1 MSLKY
6 FVKVGNVNNLSDA
19 RYCSAMGVN
28 QLGFKLNDYDSNTS
42 TIDNIKEII
51 GWINGVDTVAEFYNN
66 DVQFINSIIEI
77 ELFDFIQLNHNININ
92 DINIDSKR
100 IIISIKHIDKFNEFF
115 VDNFIKKFSGI
126 SYLIIEN
133 IELFTSNQLYKFS
146 NNFKI
151 LINPT
156 LEFIKNEDLINKYS
170 FLGFNLFG
178 SDEIKAGFKDYNSI
192 SDTLDLIQN

>member
-28 QLGFKLNDYDSNTS
+28 QLGFKLSDFGNNDS

-51 GWINGVDTVAEFYNN
+51 RWINGVDIVAEFDNN
-66 DVQFINSIIEI
+66 DVEFINSIIKM
-77 ELFDFIQLNHNININ
+77 ELFDFIQLNHKIHIN
-92 DINIDSKR
+92 DINIDPKK
-100 IIISIKHIDKFNEFF
+100 IIISINHNDEFNEFF
-115 VDNFIKKFSGI
+115 IDDFIKEFSEI

-133 IELFTSNQLYKFS
+133 VELFTSSQLYKFS

-156 LEFIKNEDLINKYS
+156 LSFIKNEDLISKYS
-170 FLGFNLFG
+170 LLGFNLFG
-178 SDEIKAGFKDYNSI
+178 SEEIKAGFKDYNSI
-192 SDTLDLIQN
+192 SDILDLIQN

>member
-28 QLGFKLNDYDSNTS
+28 QLGFKLSDFGNNDS

-51 GWINGVDTVAEFYNN
+51 GWINGVDTVVEFENN
-66 DVQFINSIIEI
+66 DIEYINSIVKM
-77 ELFDFIQLNHNININ
+77 ELFDFIQLNHKIHIN
-92 DINIDSKR
+92 DINIDPKK
-100 IIISIKHIDKFNEFF
+100 IIISINHIDEFNEFF
-115 VDNFIKKFSGI
+115 IDDFIKKFSEI

-133 IELFTSNQLYKFS
+133 VELFTSNQLYKFS
-146 NNFKI
+146 KNFKI

-156 LEFIKNEDLINKYS
+156 LNFIKNEDLINKYS
-170 FLGFNLFG
+170 LLGFNLFG
-178 SDEIKAGFKDYNSI
+178 SEEIKAGFKDYNSI

>member
-28 QLGFKLNDYDSNTS
+28 QLGFKLRDFGNNDS

-51 GWINGVDTVAEFYNN
+51 RWINGVDIVAEFDNN
-66 DVQFINSIIEI
+66 DVEFINSIIKM
-77 ELFDFIQLNHNININ
+77 ELFDFIQLNHKIHIN
-92 DINIDSKR
+92 DINIDPKK
-100 IIISIKHIDKFNEFF
+100 IIISINHNDEFNEFF
-115 VDNFIKKFSGI
+115 IDDFIKKFSEI

-133 IELFTSNQLYKFS
+133 VELFTSSQLYKFS

-156 LEFIKNEDLINKYS
+156 LSFIKNEDLINKYS
-170 FLGFNLFG
+170 LLGFNLFG
-178 SDEIKAGFKDYNSI
+178 SEEIKAGFKDYNSI
-192 SDTLDLIQN
+192 SDILDLIQN

>member
-28 QLGFKLNDYDSNTS
+28 QLGFKLNDFDNNSS
-42 TIDNIKEII
+42 IIDNIKEII
-51 GWINGVDTVAEFYNN
+51 GWINGVDIVGEFDNN
-66 DVQFINSIIEI
+66 NVEFINSIIKI
-77 ELFDFIQLNHNININ
+77 ELFDFIQLNHKISIN
-92 DINIDSKR
+92 DVNIDPKR
-100 IIISIKHIDKFNEFF
+100 IIISIKHIDEFNEFF
-115 VDNFIKKFSGI
+115 VDNFIKKFSKI

-133 IELFTSNQLYKFS
+133 VELFTSIQLYKFS

-156 LEFIKNEDLINKYS
+156 LNFIEIEDLINKYS
-170 FLGFNLFG
+170 FFR
-178 SDEIKAGFKDYNSI
+178 I
-192 SDTLDLIQN
+192 

>member
-28 QLGFKLNDYDSNTS
+28 QVGFKLSDFGNNDS

-51 GWINGVDTVAEFYNN
+51 GWINGVDTVVEFENN
-66 DVQFINSIIEI
+66 DIEYINSIVKM
-77 ELFDFIQLNHNININ
+77 ELFDFIQLNHKIHIN
-92 DINIDSKR
+92 DINIDPKK
-100 IIISIKHIDKFNEFF
+100 IIISINHIDEFNEFF
-115 VDNFIKKFSGI
+115 IDDFIKKFSEI

-133 IELFTSNQLYKFS
+133 VELLTSNQLYKFS

-156 LEFIKNEDLINKYS
+156 INFIKNEDLINKYS
-170 FLGFNLFG
+170 LLGFNLFG
-178 SDEIKAGFKDYNSI
+178 SEEIKAGFKDYNSI

>member
-28 QLGFKLNDYDSNTS
+28 QLGFKLNSFDNNSS

-51 GWINGVDTVAEFYNN
+51 GWINGVDTVAEFDNN
-66 DVQFINSIIEI
+66 DIKFINSILKI

-92 DINIDSKR
+92 NINIDPKR
-100 IIISIKHIDKFNEFF
+100 IIISINHIDKLNKFF
-115 VDNFIKKFSGI
+115 IDDLIKKFSEI

-133 IELFTSNQLYKFS
+133 VELFTSNQLYKFS

-156 LEFIKNEDLINKYS
+156 LNFIEIEDLINKYS
-170 FLGFNLFG
+170 FLGFNLYG
-178 SDEIKAGFKDYNSI
+178 SNEIKAGFKDYNSI

>member
-28 QLGFKLNDYDSNTS
+28 QLGFKLNDLDNNSS
-42 TIDNIKEII
+42 KIDNIKEII
-51 GWINGVDTVAEFYNN
+51 GWINGVDTVAEFVNN
-66 DVQFINSIIEI
+66 DVEFINSIIKI
-77 ELFDFIQLNHNININ
+77 ELFDFIQLNHK
-92 DINIDSKR
+92 INIDDVNINPKR
-100 IIISIKHIDKFNEFF
+100 IIILINRIDELNEFF
-115 VDNFIKKFSGI
+115 DDDLIKKFSEI

-133 IELFTSNQLYKFS
+133 VELFTSSQLYKLS

-156 LEFIKNEDLINKYS
+156 LNFIEIEDLINKYS
-170 FLGFNLFG
+170 FLGFNLYG

>member
-28 QLGFKLNDYDSNTS
+28 QLGFKLNDFDNNSS
-42 TIDNIKEII
+42 IIDNIKEII
-51 GWINGVDTVAEFYNN
+51 GWINGVDTVAEFDNN
-66 DVQFINSIIEI
+66 DVEFINSIVKM
-77 ELFDFIQLNHNININ
+77 ELFDFIQLNHKIHIN
-92 DINIDSKR
+92 DINIDPKK
-100 IIISIKHIDKFNEFF
+100 IIISINHIDEFNEFF
-115 VDNFIKKFSGI
+115 IDDFIKKFSEI

-133 IELFTSNQLYKFS
+133 VELFTSNQLYKFS

-156 LEFIKNEDLINKYS
+156 LNFIKNEDLINKYS
-170 FLGFNLFG
+170 LIGFNLFG
-178 SDEIKAGFKDYNSI
+178 SEEVKVGFKDYNSI

>member
-28 QLGFKLNDYDSNTS
+28 QVGFKLSDFGNNDS

-51 GWINGVDTVAEFYNN
+51 GWINGVDTVAEFDNN
-66 DVQFINSIIEI
+66 DVEFINSIVKM
-77 ELFDFIQLNHNININ
+77 ELFDFIQLNHKIHIN
-92 DINIDSKR
+92 DINIDPKK
-100 IIISIKHIDKFNEFF
+100 IIISINHIDEFNEFF
-115 VDNFIKKFSGI
+115 IDDFIKKFSEI

-133 IELFTSNQLYKFS
+133 VELFTSNQLYKFS

-156 LEFIKNEDLINKYS
+156 INFIKNEDLINKYS
-170 FLGFNLFG
+170 LIGFNLFG
-178 SDEIKAGFKDYNSI
+178 SEEVKVGFKDYN
-192 SDTLDLIQN
+192 

>member
-28 QLGFKLNDYDSNTS
+28 QLGFKLSDFGNNDS

-51 GWINGVDTVAEFYNN
+51 RWINGVDIVAEFDNN
-66 DVQFINSIIEI
+66 DVEFINSIIKM
-77 ELFDFIQLNHNININ
+77 ELFDFIQLNHKIHIN
-92 DINIDSKR
+92 DINIDPKK
-100 IIISIKHIDKFNEFF
+100 IIISINHNDEFNEFF
-115 VDNFIKKFSGI
+115 IDDFIKEFSEI

-133 IELFTSNQLYKFS
+133 VELFTSSQLYKFS

-156 LEFIKNEDLINKYS
+156 LSFIKNEDLINKYS
-170 FLGFNLFG
+170 LLGFNLFG
-178 SDEIKAGFKDYNSI
+178 SEEIKAGFKDYSSI
-192 SDTLDLIQN
+192 SDILDLIQN

>member
-28 QLGFKLNDYDSNTS
+28 QLGFKLNDLDNNSS
-42 TIDNIKEII
+42 KIDNIKEII
-51 GWINGVDTVAEFYNN
+51 GWINGVDTVAEFVNN
-66 DVQFINSIIEI
+66 DVEFINSIIKI
-77 ELFDFIQLNHNININ
+77 ELFDFIQLNHK
-92 DINIDSKR
+92 INIDDVNMNPKR
-100 IIISIKHIDKFNEFF
+100 IIISINRIDELNEFF
-115 VDNFIKKFSGI
+115 IDDLIKKFSEI

-133 IELFTSNQLYKFS
+133 VELFTSSQLYKLS

-156 LEFIKNEDLINKYS
+156 LNFIEIEDLINKYS
-170 FLGFNLFG
+170 FLGFNLYG

>member
-28 QLGFKLNDYDSNTS
+28 QLGFKLNDFDNNSS
-42 TIDNIKEII
+42 IIDNIKEII
-51 GWINGVDTVAEFYNN
+51 GWINGVDTVGEFDNN
-66 DVQFINSIIEI
+66 NVEFINSIIKI
-77 ELFDFIQLNHNININ
+77 ELFDFIQLNHKISIN
-92 DINIDSKR
+92 DVNIDPKR
-100 IIISIKHIDKFNEFF
+100 IIISIKHIDEFNEFF
-115 VDNFIKKFSGI
+115 VDDFIKKFSKI

-133 IELFTSNQLYKFS
+133 VELFTSIQLYKFS
-146 NNFKI
+146 KNFKI

-156 LEFIKNEDLINKYS
+156 LNFIKNENLIIKYS

-178 SDEIKAGFKDYNSI
+178 SDETKAGFKDYNSI

>member
-28 QLGFKLNDYDSNTS
+28 QLGFKLRDFGNNDSI
-42 TIDNIKEII
+42 IDNIKEII
-51 GWINGVDTVAEFYNN
+51 GWITGVDIVAEFDNN
-66 DVQFINSIIEI
+66 DVEFINSIIKM
-77 ELFDFIQLNHNININ
+77 ELFDFIQLNHKIHIN
-92 DINIDSKR
+92 DINIDPKK
-100 IIISIKHIDKFNEFF
+100 IIISINHNAEFNEFF
-115 VDNFIKKFSGI
+115 IDDFIKKFSEI

-133 IELFTSNQLYKFS
+133 VELFTSNQLYKFA

-151 LINPT
+151 LINPS
-156 LEFIKNEDLINKYS
+156 LNFIKNEDLINKYS
-170 FLGFNLFG
+170 LLGFNLFG
-178 SDEIKAGFKDYNSI
+178 SEEIKAGFKDYNSI

>member
-28 QLGFKLNDYDSNTS
+28 QLGFKLNDFDNNSS
-42 TIDNIKEII
+42 IIDNIKEII
-51 GWINGVDTVAEFYNN
+51 GWINGVDTVAEFDNN
-66 DVQFINSIIEI
+66 NVEFINSIIKI
-77 ELFDFIQLNHNININ
+77 ELFDFIQLNHKISIN
-92 DINIDSKR
+92 DVNIDPKR
-100 IIISIKHIDKFNEFF
+100 IIISIKHIDEFNEFF
-115 VDNFIKKFSGI
+115 VDDFIKKFSKI

-133 IELFTSNQLYKFS
+133 VELFTSIQLYKFS
-146 NNFKI
+146 KNFKI

-156 LEFIKNEDLINKYS
+156 LNFIKNENLINKYS
-170 FLGFNLFG
+170 FLGYNLFG
-178 SDEIKAGFKDYNSI
+178 SEERKAGFKDYNSI

>member
-28 QLGFKLNDYDSNTS
+28 QLGFKLNDFDNNSS
-42 TIDNIKEII
+42 IIDNIKEII
-51 GWINGVDTVAEFYNN
+51 GWINGVDTVGEFDNN
-66 DVQFINSIIEI
+66 NVEFINSIIKI
-77 ELFDFIQLNHNININ
+77 ELFDFIQLNHKISIN
-92 DINIDSKR
+92 DVNIDPKR
-100 IIISIKHIDKFNEFF
+100 IIISIKHIDEFNEFF
-115 VDNFIKKFSGI
+115 VDDFIKKFSKI

-133 IELFTSNQLYKFS
+133 VELFTSIQLYKFS
-146 NNFKI
+146 KNFNI

-156 LEFIKNEDLINKYS
+156 LNFIKNEDLINKYS
-170 FLGFNLFG
+170 LIGFNLFG
-178 SDEIKAGFKDYNSI
+178 SEEVKVGFKDYNSI

>member
-28 QLGFKLNDYDSNTS
+28 QLGFKLSDFGNNDS

-51 GWINGVDTVAEFYNN
+51 RWINGVDIVAEFDNN
-66 DVQFINSIIEI
+66 DVEFINSIIKM
-77 ELFDFIQLNHNININ
+77 ELFDFIQLNHKIHIN
-92 DINIDSKR
+92 DINIDPKK
-100 IIISIKHIDKFNEFF
+100 IIISINHNDEFNEFF
-115 VDNFIKKFSGI
+115 IDDFIKEFSEI

-133 IELFTSNQLYKFS
+133 VELFTSSQLYKFS

-156 LEFIKNEDLINKYS
+156 LSFIKNEDLINKYS
-170 FLGFNLFG
+170 LLGFNLFG
-178 SDEIKAGFKDYNSI
+178 SEEIKAGFKDYNSI
-192 SDTLDLIQN
+192 SDILDLIQN

>member
-28 QLGFKLNDYDSNTS
+28 QLGFKLNDFDNNSS
-42 TIDNIKEII
+42 IIDNIKEII
-51 GWINGVDTVAEFYNN
+51 GWINGVDTVGEFDNN
-66 DVQFINSIIEI
+66 NVEFINSIIKI
-77 ELFDFIQLNHNININ
+77 ELFDFIQLNHKISIN
-92 DINIDSKR
+92 DVNIDPKR
-100 IIISIKHIDKFNEFF
+100 IIISINHIDEFNEFF
-115 VDNFIKKFSGI
+115 IDNFIKKFSEI

-133 IELFTSNQLYKFS
+133 VELLTSNQLYKFS

-156 LEFIKNEDLINKYS
+156 FNFIKNEDLINKYS
-170 FLGFNLFG
+170 LLGFNLFG

-192 SDTLDLIQN
+192 SDTLNLIQN

>member
-28 QLGFKLNDYDSNTS
+28 QLGFKLNDLANNSS
-42 TIDNIKEII
+42 KIDNIKEII
-51 GWINGVDTVAEFYNN
+51 GWINGVDTVAEFVNN
-66 DVQFINSIIEI
+66 DVEFINSIIKI
-77 ELFDFIQLNHNININ
+77 ELFDFIQLN
-92 DINIDSKR
+92 DKINIDDVNINPKR
-100 IIISIKHIDKFNEFF
+100 IIISINHIYELNEFF
-115 VDNFIKKFSGI
+115 VDDLIKKFSEI

-133 IELFTSNQLYKFS
+133 VELFTSSQLYKLS

-156 LEFIKNEDLINKYS
+156 LNFIEIEDLINKYS
-170 FLGFNLFG
+170 FLGFNLYG

>member
-28 QLGFKLNDYDSNTS
+28 QLGFKLSDFGNNDS

-51 GWINGVDTVAEFYNN
+51 RWINGVDIVAEFDNN
-66 DVQFINSIIEI
+66 DVEFINSIIKM
-77 ELFDFIQLNHNININ
+77 ELFDFIQLNHKIHIN
-92 DINIDSKR
+92 DINIDPKK
-100 IIISIKHIDKFNEFF
+100 IIISINHNDEFNEFF
-115 VDNFIKKFSGI
+115 IDDFIKKFSEI

-133 IELFTSNQLYKFS
+133 VELFTSSQLYKFS

-156 LEFIKNEDLINKYS
+156 LSFFKNEDLINKYS
-170 FLGFNLFG
+170 LLGFNLFG
-178 SDEIKAGFKDYNSI
+178 SEEIKAGFKDYSSI
-192 SDTLDLIQN
+192 SDILDLIQN

>member
-28 QLGFKLNDYDSNTS
+28 QLGFKLNDYDYNSS
-42 TIDNIKEII
+42 IIDNIKEII
-51 GWINGVDTVAEFYNN
+51 GWINGVDTVAEFDNN
-66 DVQFINSIIEI
+66 NVQFINSIIEI

-100 IIISIKHIDKFNEFF
+100 IIISVKHINEFNEFF

-133 IELFTSNQLYKFS
+133 VELFTINQLYKFS
-146 NNFKI
+146 KNFKI

-156 LEFIKNEDLINKYS
+156 LEFNKNEDLINKYS

-178 SDEIKAGFKDYNSI
+178 SDEIKAGFKNYNSI

>member
-28 QLGFKLNDYDSNTS
+28 QLGFKLSDFDNNDS

-51 GWINGVDTVAEFYNN
+51 GWINGVDTVAEFDNN
-66 DVQFINSIIEI
+66 DVEFINSIIKM
-77 ELFDFIQLNHNININ
+77 ELFDFIQLNHKIHIN
-92 DINIDSKR
+92 DINIDPKK
-100 IIISIKHIDKFNEFF
+100 IIISINHIDEFNEFF
-115 VDNFIKKFSGI
+115 IDDFIKKFSEI

-133 IELFTSNQLYKFS
+133 VELFTSNQLYKFS

-156 LEFIKNEDLINKYS
+156 LNFIKNEDLINKYS
-170 FLGFNLFG
+170 LIGFNLFG
-178 SDEIKAGFKDYNSI
+178 SEEVKAGFKDYNSI

>member
-28 QLGFKLNDYDSNTS
+28 QLGFKLSDFGNNDS

-51 GWINGVDTVAEFYNN
+51 GWINGVDTVVEFENN
-66 DVQFINSIIEI
+66 DVEFINSIVKM
-77 ELFDFIQLNHNININ
+77 ELFDFIQLNHKIHIN
-92 DINIDSKR
+92 DINIDPKK
-100 IIISIKHIDKFNEFF
+100 IIISINYIDEFNEFF
-115 VDNFIKKFSGI
+115 IDDFIKKFSEI
-126 SYLIIEN
+126 NYLIIEN
-133 IELFTSNQLYKFS
+133 VELFTSNQLYKFS
-146 NNFKI
+146 KNFKI

-156 LEFIKNEDLINKYS
+156 LNFIKNEDLINKYS
-170 FLGFNLFG
+170 LLGFNLFG
-178 SDEIKAGFKDYNSI
+178 SEEVKAGFKDYNSI

>member
-28 QLGFKLNDYDSNTS
+28 QLGFKLSDFGNNDS

-51 GWINGVDTVAEFYNN
+51 RWINGVDIVAEFDNN
-66 DVQFINSIIEI
+66 DVEFINSIIKM
-77 ELFDFIQLNHNININ
+77 ELFDFIQLNHKIHIN
-92 DINIDSKR
+92 DINIDPKK
-100 IIISIKHIDKFNEFF
+100 IIISINHNDEFNEFF
-115 VDNFIKKFSGI
+115 IDDFIKKFSEI

-133 IELFTSNQLYKFS
+133 VELFTSSQLYKFS

-156 LEFIKNEDLINKYS
+156 LSFIKNEDLINKYS
-170 FLGFNLFG
+170 LLGFNLFG
-178 SDEIKAGFKDYNSI
+178 SEEIKAGFKDYNSI

>member
-28 QLGFKLNDYDSNTS
+28 QLGFKLSDFGNNDS

-51 GWINGVDTVAEFYNN
+51 GWINGVDTVAEFDNN
-66 DVQFINSIIEI
+66 DVEFINSIVKM
-77 ELFDFIQLNHNININ
+77 ELFDFIQLNHKIHIN
-92 DINIDSKR
+92 DINIDPKK
-100 IIISIKHIDKFNEFF
+100 IIISINHIDEFNEFF
-115 VDNFIKKFSGI
+115 IDDFIKKFSKI

-133 IELFTSNQLYKFS
+133 VELFTSNQLYKFS

-151 LINPT
+151 LINPS
-156 LEFIKNEDLINKYS
+156 LNFIKNEDLINKYS
-170 FLGFNLFG
+170 LLGFNLFG
-178 SDEIKAGFKDYNSI
+178 SEEVKAGFKDYNSI

>member
-28 QLGFKLNDYDSNTS
+28 QLGFKLSDFGNNDS

-51 GWINGVDTVAEFYNN
+51 GWINGVDTVAEFDNN
-66 DVQFINSIIEI
+66 DVEFINSIVKM
-77 ELFDFIQLNHNININ
+77 ELFDFIQLNHKIYIN
-92 DINIDSKR
+92 DINIDPKK
-100 IIISIKHIDKFNEFF
+100 IIISINHIDEFNEFF
-115 VDNFIKKFSGI
+115 IDYFIKKFSKI

-133 IELFTSNQLYKFS
+133 VELFTSNQLYKFS
-146 NNFKI
+146 KNFKI

-156 LEFIKNEDLINKYS
+156 LNFIKNEDLINKYS
-170 FLGFNLFG
+170 LLGFNLFG
-178 SDEIKAGFKDYNSI
+178 SEEVKAGFKDYNSI

>member
-28 QLGFKLNDYDSNTS
+28 QLGFKLSDFGNNDS

-51 GWINGVDTVAEFYNN
+51 RWINGVDIVAEFDNN
-66 DVQFINSIIEI
+66 DVEFINSIIKM
-77 ELFDFIQLNHNININ
+77 ELFDFIQLNHKIHIN
-92 DINIDSKR
+92 DINIDTKK
-100 IIISIKHIDKFNEFF
+100 IIISINHNDEFNEFF
-115 VDNFIKKFSGI
+115 IDDFIKEFSEI

-133 IELFTSNQLYKFS
+133 VELFTSSQLYKFS

-156 LEFIKNEDLINKYS
+156 LSFFKNEDLINKYS
-170 FLGFNLFG
+170 LLGFNLFG
-178 SDEIKAGFKDYNSI
+178 SEEIKAGFKDYSSI
-192 SDTLDLIQN
+192 SDILDLIQN

>member
-28 QLGFKLNDYDSNTS
+28 QLGFKLNDLDNNSSKIDS
-42 TIDNIKEII
+42 IKEII
-51 GWINGVDTVAEFYNN
+51 GWINGVDTVAEFVNN
-66 DVQFINSIIEI
+66 DVEFINSIIKI
-77 ELFDFIQLNHNININ
+77 ELFDFIQLNHK
-92 DINIDSKR
+92 INIDDVNINPKR
-100 IIISIKHIDKFNEFF
+100 IIISINHIDELNEFF
-115 VDNFIKKFSGI
+115 VDDLIKKFSEI

-133 IELFTSNQLYKFS
+133 VELFTSSQLYKLS

-156 LEFIKNEDLINKYS
+156 LNFIEIEDLINKYS
-170 FLGFNLFG
+170 FLGFNLYG

-192 SDTLDLIQN
+192 SNTLNLIQN

>member
-28 QLGFKLNDYDSNTS
+28 QLGFKLNDFDNNSS
-42 TIDNIKEII
+42 IIDNIKEII
-51 GWINGVDTVAEFYNN
+51 GWINGVDIVGEFDNN
-66 DVQFINSIIEI
+66 NVEFINSIIKI
-77 ELFDFIQLNHNININ
+77 ELFDFIQLNHKISIN
-92 DINIDSKR
+92 DVNIDPKR
-100 IIISIKHIDKFNEFF
+100 IIISIKHIDEFNEFF
-115 VDNFIKKFSGI
+115 VDDFIKKFSKI

-133 IELFTSNQLYKFS
+133 VELFTSIQLYKFS

-156 LEFIKNEDLINKYS
+156 LNFIKNENLINKYS
-170 FLGFNLFG
+170 LLGFNLFG
-178 SDEIKAGFKDYNSI
+178 SEEIKAGFKDYNSI

>member
-28 QLGFKLNDYDSNTS
+28 QLGFKLNDFDNNSS
-42 TIDNIKEII
+42 IIDNIKEII
-51 GWINGVDTVAEFYNN
+51 RWINGVDIVGEFDNN
-66 DVQFINSIIEI
+66 NVEFINSIIKI
-77 ELFDFIQLNHNININ
+77 ELFDFIQLNHKISIN
-92 DINIDSKR
+92 DVNIDPKR
-100 IIISIKHIDKFNEFF
+100 IIISIKHIDEFNEFF
-115 VDNFIKKFSGI
+115 VDDFIKKFSKI

-133 IELFTSNQLYKFS
+133 VELFTSIQLYKFS
-146 NNFKI
+146 KNFKI

-156 LEFIKNEDLINKYS
+156 LNFIKNENLINKYS
-170 FLGFNLFG
+170 FLGFNLFC
-178 SDEIKAGFKDYNSI
+178 SEERKAGFKDYNSI

>member
-28 QLGFKLNDYDSNTS
+28 QLGFKLNDLDNNSS
-42 TIDNIKEII
+42 KIDNIKEII
-51 GWINGVDTVAEFYNN
+51 GWINGVDTVGEFDNN
-66 DVQFINSIIEI
+66 NVEFINSIIKI
-77 ELFDFIQLNHNININ
+77 ELFDFIQLNHKISIN
-92 DINIDSKR
+92 DVNIDPKR
-100 IIISIKHIDKFNEFF
+100 IIISIKHIDEFNEFF
-115 VDNFIKKFSGI
+115 VDDFIKKFSKI

-133 IELFTSNQLYKFS
+133 VELFTSIQLYKFS
-146 NNFKI
+146 KNFKI

-156 LEFIKNEDLINKYS
+156 LNFIKNEDLINKYS
-170 FLGFNLFG
+170 LLGFNLFG
-178 SDEIKAGFKDYNSI
+178 SEEIKAGFKDYNSI

>member
-28 QLGFKLNDYDSNTS
+28 QLGFKLNDFDNNSS
-42 TIDNIKEII
+42 IIDNIKEII
-51 GWINGVDTVAEFYNN
+51 GWINGVDTVAEFDNN
-66 DVQFINSIIEI
+66 DVEFINSIVKM
-77 ELFDFIQLNHNININ
+77 ELFDFIQLNHKISIN
-92 DINIDSKR
+92 DVNIDPKR
-100 IIISIKHIDKFNEFF
+100 IIISIKHIDEFNEFF
-115 VDNFIKKFSGI
+115 VDDFIKKFSKI

-133 IELFTSNQLYKFS
+133 VELFTSNQLYKFS
-146 NNFKI
+146 KNFKI

-156 LEFIKNEDLINKYS
+156 LNFIKNENLINKYS
-170 FLGFNLFG
+170 LLGFNLFG
-178 SDEIKAGFKDYNSI
+178 SEEVKAGFKDYNSI

>member
-28 QLGFKLNDYDSNTS
+28 QLGFKLNDLDNNSS
-42 TIDNIKEII
+42 KIDNIKEII
-51 GWINGVDTVAEFYNN
+51 GWINGVDTVAEFVNN
-66 DVQFINSIIEI
+66 DVEFINSIIKI
-77 ELFDFIQLNHNININ
+77 ELFDFIQLNHK
-92 DINIDSKR
+92 INIDDVNINPKR
-100 IIISIKHIDKFNEFF
+100 IIISINHIDDLNEFF
-115 VDNFIKKFSGI
+115 VDDLIKKFSEI

-133 IELFTSNQLYKFS
+133 VKLFTSSQLYKLS

-156 LEFIKNEDLINKYS
+156 LNFIEIEDL
-170 FLGFNLFG
+170 
-178 SDEIKAGFKDYNSI
+178 
-192 SDTLDLIQN
+192 

>member
-28 QLGFKLNDYDSNTS
+28 QLGFKLNDFDNNSS
-42 TIDNIKEII
+42 IIDNIKEII
-51 GWINGVDTVAEFYNN
+51 RWINGVDIVGEFDNN
-66 DVQFINSIIEI
+66 NVEFINSIIKI
-77 ELFDFIQLNHNININ
+77 ELFDFIQLNHKISIN
-92 DINIDSKR
+92 DVNIDPKR
-100 IIISIKHIDKFNEFF
+100 IIISIKHIDEFNEFF
-115 VDNFIKKFSGI
+115 VDDFIKKFSKI

-133 IELFTSNQLYKFS
+133 VELFTSIQLYKFS
-146 NNFKI
+146 KNFKI

-156 LEFIKNEDLINKYS
+156 LNFIKNENLIIKYS

-178 SDEIKAGFKDYNSI
+178 SDERKAGFKDYNSI

>member
-28 QLGFKLNDYDSNTS
+28 QLGFKLSDFGNNDS

-51 GWINGVDTVAEFYNN
+51 GWINGVDTVAEFDNN
-66 DVQFINSIIEI
+66 DVEFINSIVKI
-77 ELFDFIQLNHNININ
+77 ELFDFIQLNHKIHIN
-92 DINIDSKR
+92 DINIDPKK
-100 IIISIKHIDKFNEFF
+100 IIISINHIDEFNEFF
-115 VDNFIKKFSGI
+115 IDDFIKKFSEI

-133 IELFTSNQLYKFS
+133 VELFTSNQLYKFS
-146 NNFKI
+146 KNFKI

-156 LEFIKNEDLINKYS
+156 LKFIKNEDLINKYS
-170 FLGFNLFG
+170 LLGFNLFG
-178 SDEIKAGFKDYNSI
+178 SEEVKAGFKDYI